1 MKTGSVSANN
11 TIPTLDTLRKM
22 LNADAISN
30 MIPIVILNY
39 NYNVL
44 KEYAVDSNLVYL
56 SNEQLFDN
64 TSRTENP
71 YNEKQ
76 IFMAL
81 PGLQSELDSVVTFY
95 IDDKFIYSNTSD
107 SITSIEIDFGDG
119 AGYRTLS
126 VHDTIEI
133 NYPDYALKT
142 IKIKVYYG
150 EFTDTR

>member
-76 IFMAL
+76 IFMA
-81 PGLQSELDSVVTFY
+81 
-95 IDDKFIYSNTSD
+95 
-107 SITSIEIDFGDG
+107 
-119 AGYRTLS
+119 
-126 VHDTIEI
+126 
-133 NYPDYALKT
+133 
-142 IKIKVYYG
+142 
-150 EFTDTR
+150 